1 MNTVRLTV
9 HQGKDGQWYGRVQS
23 RNGRILLSS
32 EGYTRKRDAVR
43 GMAKV
48 AVALLDTL
56 FDWPWS
62 SSWGYIA
69 HEYITVVER

>member
-9 HQGKDGQWYGRVQS
+9 HEGADGQWYGRVQS

-48 AVALLDTL
+48 ARDLRQT
-56 FDWPWS
+56 FGCESIWW
-62 SSWGYIA
+62 IRMN
-69 HEYITVVER
+69 VVETVER